1 MNKGYGVPWRL
12 KKDGHKV
19 KTKLR
24 GGREKEISHGV
35 EPIEAR
41 SSEEARREAAMQVPL
56 RLRVL
61 PSEVVILTP
70 RHLTKGELEENFPH
84 LASRS

>member
-19 KTKLR
+19 KAKFR
-24 GGREKEISHGV
+24 GGRDQEISHGV

-41 SSEEARREAAMQVPL
+41 SSVDARREAAMTVPL
-56 RLRVL
+56 KLRVL
-61 PSEVVILTP
+61 PSEVLILTP
-70 RHLTKGELEENFPH
+70 RLLSKDELEENFPL
-84 LASRS
+84 LASRR